1 MAKKQSKQSKADG
14 TGARRAAVKIL
25 YGVIDKGEAFDDVL
39 ARELGAPDLANH
51 PSDRAF
57 ARAIATLVLRRLGQI
72 DDLMKTLLDKPLA
85 DNAAFA
91 RNLLRVG
98 AAELLFLGSAPHAAV
113 NCAVELAAGNL
124 KARPFRG
131 LINAVLRRLG
141 REGAALVAK
150 QDAAKLNTPNWGWE
164 NWSKA
169 YGEETTRAIATA
181 HLAEPPLDLSV
192 RNDAAEWAKKL
203 NGELLPT
210 GSIRLSHAG
219 RIEELEGFKE
229 GAWWIQDAAAALP
242 SKLLH
247 ANEGEDVLDLC
258 AAPGGKT
265 LSLAANGSNVTAV
278 DRAGGRLDRLKEN
291 LTRTKLNAKLI
302 KADITEWEPGRQWRK
317 ILLDAPCS
325 ATGTARR
332 HPDVLYRKSGNQVAS
347 LAALQ
352 AQLLTRAASWLEIGG
367 TLVYCTCSLEQLEG
381 PAQVALFL
389 KNNPNFEREPIQ
401 PEEIG
406 DLKECLTPKGDLR
419 TLPSHWED
427 KGGLDGFYAGRLVR
441 KS

>member
-1 MAKKQSKQSKADG
+1 MAKQQAKSDG
-14 TGARRAAVKIL
+14 THARRAAVKIL
-25 YGVIDKGEAFDDVL
+25 YAVLDKGEAFDDAL
-39 ARELGAPDLANH
+39 ARELGAKELANH

-91 RNLLRVG
+91 RNVLRVG

-131 LINAVLRRLG
+131 LINAVLRRLT
-141 REGAALVAK
+141 REGAALVE
-150 QDAAKLNTPNWGWE
+150 QQNAAKLNTPTWGWE
-164 NWSKA
+164 SWCRA
-169 YGEETTRAIATA
+169 YGEKETIAIAEA

-192 RNDAAEWAKKL
+192 RSDAKLWAEKL
-203 NGELLPT
+203 KGELLPT

-219 RIEELEGFKE
+219 RIDELEGFSE
-229 GAWWIQDAAAALP
+229 GAWWVQDAAAALP
-242 SKLLH
+242 SKLLK
-247 ANEGEDVLDLC
+247 ATESEDVLDLC

-265 LSLAANGSNVTAV
+265 LSLAATGANVTAV
-278 DRAGGRLDRLKEN
+278 DRAGSRLERLQEN
-291 LTRTKLNAKLI
+291 LTRTKLKARI
-302 KADITEWEPGRQWRK
+302 VKADLTEWEPGRQWRK

-332 HPDVLYRKSGNQVAS
+332 HPDVLYRKSGTQVAS
-347 LAALQ
+347 LAAVQ
-352 AQLLTRAASWLEIGG
+352 AHLLTRAGSWLELGG
-367 TLVYCTCSLEQLEG
+367 TLVYCVCSLEPLEG
-381 PAQVALFL
+381 QAQVALFL
-389 KNNPNFEREPIQ
+389 KNNPNFERDPILAD
-401 PEEIG
+401 EIG
-406 DLKECLTPKGDLR
+406 GSAECLTPQGDLR
-419 TLPSHWED
+419 TLPSHWAE
-427 KGGLDGFYAGRLVR
+427 KGGLDGFYAARLKR